1 MNAQILIIDN
11 DTKELRRLRK
21 ILSSEGY
28 NIMTAT
34 DYETAVSIC
43 NKIDITYILAER
55 KTLKIL
61 NNDSTNNKEQK
72 NAT

>member
-43 NKIDITYILAER
+43 KKIDITYILAETR
-55 KTLKIL
+55 ILKIL
-61 NNDSTNNKEQK
+61 NDKNDFTTNKE
-72 NAT
+72 